1 MKYKIDVVR
10 IRENSIT
17 LNGWAIGRSPESRA
31 TFRVE
36 DGKHQPV
43 IRRSMTG
50 SLVLISS
57 FPMSGGKATIC

>member
-43 IRRSMTG
+43 
-50 SLVLISS
+50 
-57 FPMSGGKATIC
+57 

>member
-17 LNGWAIGRSPESRA
+17 LNGWAIGKSPDSKA

-36 DGKHQPV
+36 D
-43 IRRSMTG
+43 
-50 SLVLISS
+50 VLAPMLA
-57 FPMSGGKATIC
+57 FPA